1 MEKSKIILLPLII
14 FFIVL
19 DGCGSRTITKIQIRD
34 SDVPILEKAMSNLR
48 PIFDSLGTRIG
59 SNKDVVPRG
68 FEYDSLKDV
77 LRISQNDYYAL
88 STLTIDNPY
97 FSFLDS
103 LSLEQFK
110 NDIRLLAKNGMTRGG
125 VQCEACCI
133 YLYGYISSFDDD
145 YYTTKSIFYADST
158 AITFVDDNGNTKK
171 TVNSAIECVRKKYDI
186 DDIKGKIWMISNK
199 LE

>member
-110 NDIRLLAKNGMTRGG
+110 NDIRLLAKM
-125 VQCEACCI
+125 V
-133 YLYGYISSFDDD
+133 
-145 YYTTKSIFYADST
+145 
-158 AITFVDDNGNTKK
+158 
-171 TVNSAIECVRKKYDI
+171 
-186 DDIKGKIWMISNK
+186 
-199 LE
+199 